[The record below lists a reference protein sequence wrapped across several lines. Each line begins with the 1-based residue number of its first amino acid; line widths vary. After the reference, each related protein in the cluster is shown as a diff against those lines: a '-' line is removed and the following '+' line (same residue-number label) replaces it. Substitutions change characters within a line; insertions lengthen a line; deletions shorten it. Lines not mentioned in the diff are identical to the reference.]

1 MQDPLAKVKLSMW
14 SIDTMDIL
22 KVSAVNLS
30 FKMYL
35 HGCHSSGNTEE
46 KKFFKVREKSGN
58 FTLSQGK
65 LISLWNKS
73 GKSEINL

>member
-1 MQDPLAKVKLSMW
+1 
-14 SIDTMDIL
+14 
-22 KVSAVNLS
+22 
-30 FKMYL
+30 MYL
-35 HGCHSSGNTEE
+35 HGCHSSGNAEE
-46 KKFFKVREKSGN
+46 KKIFKVREKSGN

>member
-1 MQDPLAKVKLSMW
+1 
-14 SIDTMDIL
+14 
-22 KVSAVNLS
+22 
-30 FKMYL
+30 MYL
-35 HGCHSSGNTEE
+35 HGCHSSGNAEE